1 MSDDHGQQGARGDD
15 QYYWLTAFL
24 AAAGMRTAAS
34 RTIAATILT
43 LGAIPLILMLTPQG
57 PRGLSSQLLAAGVAV
72 GCGLMAW
79 RWLRPWWPTPTESKL
94 CGAAGAAFI
103 AAACLIQ
110 ANPLVG
116 LLGATAFSVLNG
128 ITALLHSR
136 LLSVTAT
143 VTAVTVVVLAIRL
156 AETDAAL
163 AVAGVVLVAV
173 SNVFIAVTV
182 RMAMRLVEAR
192 MLDPDIEP
200 LTGLFTRRAFD
211 EQFATLIGSRSRD
224 DDRYLVV
231 LVANLDGFSVVT
243 DMGGPAASNRTRV
256 AVAQRL
262 RETVRRD
269 ALVAHVDDAEFLVA
283 DLFPKADP
291 SPLAER
297 VRGSITSAP
306 LRLTASVGVVS
317 TPLSPLVGAAP
328 AELLDE
334 LLGIATAAMNEAR
347 RDGGNQ
353 VRQVMSPALSVLD
366 GGNGGD

>member
-1 MSDDHGQQGARGDD
+1 MSGRQGGRGGD

-24 AAAGMRTAAS
+24 AAAGMRDRAS
-34 RTIAATILT
+34 RTIAAIILT
-43 LGAIPLILMLTPQG
+43 MGAIPLILMVTPQG
-57 PRGLSSQLLAAGVAV
+57 SRGSSSQLVAAGVAV
-72 GCGLMAW
+72 GCGLMGW
-79 RWLRPWWPTPTESKL
+79 RWLRPWWPTSTESKL
-94 CGAAGAAFI
+94 CGVAGAAVI
-103 AAACLIQ
+103 ATACLIQ

-128 ITALLHSR
+128 ITALLHSGR
-136 LLSVTAT
+136 LLWVTAT
-143 VTAVTVVVLAIRL
+143 VTAATVAVLAIRL

-163 AVAGVVLVAV
+163 AVAGVVIVAV
-173 SNVFIAVTV
+173 SNVFIAVFV
-182 RMAMRLVEAR
+182 RMALKLVEAR
-192 MLDPDIEP
+192 MLDPEVEP
-200 LTGLFTRRAFD
+200 LTGLFTRHAFD

-224 DDRYLVV
+224 DDRYLIV

-243 DMGGPAASNRTRV
+243 DMGGAAASNRTRV

-262 RETVRRD
+262 RETIRRD

-297 VRGSITSAP
+297 VRGAITSAP
-306 LRLTASVGVVS
+306 MRLSASVGVVS
-317 TPLSPLVGAAP
+317 TPLSPLVGVAP

-334 LLGIATAAMNEAR
+334 LLGIAADAMNEAR

-353 VRQVMSPALSVLD
+353 VRQVMSPALSTLD
-366 GGNGGD
+366 GREGGD